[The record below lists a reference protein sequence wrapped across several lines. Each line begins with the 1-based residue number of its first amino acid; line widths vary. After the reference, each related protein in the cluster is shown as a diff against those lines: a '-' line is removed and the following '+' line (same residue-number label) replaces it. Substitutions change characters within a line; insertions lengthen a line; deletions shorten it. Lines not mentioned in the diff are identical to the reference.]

1 MIDELKAKE
10 LSPLDGRY
18 AGIKELLSPFFS
30 EYAYVKYRV
39 FVEIKWLIY
48 LIENNFLKTNSKD
61 RNKILNI
68 YNTFDIKSYLEVKKE
83 ESITN
88 HDVKAIEYY
97 IDKKLKKV
105 GLESVTS
112 FVHFALTS
120 EDINNT
126 AYALMLKDFLSTLYL
141 DKIEEFLNYL
151 KELAEKYKNVAV
163 LAHTHGQPATPTT
176 VGKEFKV
183 YWYRLNNEL
192 TKLKQVSIMA
202 KFNGAT
208 GNYSAFHVA
217 YKDKDVVGLSK
228 RFIESLGLTFN
239 PYTTQIEN
247 HDYIVTILDL
257 IRHINNIFLDLNL
270 DMWLYISKGYFK
282 LEVINQEVGS
292 STMPHKVNPIN
303 FENSEANL
311 EMANGLLVVLT
322 NKLPR
327 SRMQRDLSDSSCL
340 RNLGVAFGYSLQG
353 IKETLKGL
361 KKVIVNEEKITSD
374 LNDNYEVLAEA
385 IQTMLRKY
393 GITNAYQTLKDLTRG
408 KKINKEI
415 LHKFIKTLPISEE
428 DKKVL
433 LKLKPNTYVGLAD
446 KL

>member
-353 IKETLKGL
+353 IKETFKGL

>member
-1 MIDELKAKE
+1 
-10 LSPLDGRY
+10 
-18 AGIKELLSPFFS
+18 
-30 EYAYVKYRV
+30 
-39 FVEIKWLIY
+39 
-48 LIENNFLKTNSKD
+48 
-61 RNKILNI
+61 
-68 YNTFDIKSYLEVKKE
+68 
-83 ESITN
+83 
-88 HDVKAIEYY
+88 
-97 IDKKLKKV
+97 
-105 GLESVTS
+105 
-112 FVHFALTS
+112 
-120 EDINNT
+120 
-126 AYALMLKDFLSTLYL
+126 
-141 DKIEEFLNYL
+141 
-151 KELAEKYKNVAV
+151 
-163 LAHTHGQPATPTT
+163 
-176 VGKEFKV
+176 
-183 YWYRLNNEL
+183 
-192 TKLKQVSIMA
+192 
-202 KFNGAT
+202 
-208 GNYSAFHVA
+208 
-217 YKDKDVVGLSK
+217 
-228 RFIESLGLTFN
+228 
-239 PYTTQIEN
+239 
-247 HDYIVTILDL
+247 
-257 IRHINNIFLDLNL
+257 
-270 DMWLYISKGYFK
+270 
-282 LEVINQEVGS
+282 
-292 STMPHKVNPIN
+292 MPHKVNPIN

-353 IKETLKGL
+353 IKETFKGL

>member
-18 AGIKELLSPFFS
+18 ADIKELLSSFFS

-48 LIENNFLKTNSKD
+48 LIENNFLKTTSKD
-61 RNKILNI
+61 RDKILNI

-151 KELAEKYKNVAV
+151 KELAEKYKNVAF

-361 KKVIVNEEKITSD
+361 KKVIVNEEKITRD

-393 GITNAYQTLKDLTRG
+393 GITNAYQALKDLTRG

-428 DKKVL
+428 DKKIL
-433 LKLKPNTYVGLAD
+433 LELKPNTYVGLAD